1 MTQIAFRARQVRRQ
15 RGFSILELM
24 VSMALGLLVLAAVF
38 VSSAGMVVAGRQQRA
53 ASVMTDD
60 ALLALSLIR
69 RDLLMAGYVHPVLIN
84 ASQFSAFNPV
94 MLSRPVY
101 GCSTLFDDN
110 SADVAAGTCK
120 PSSSTASTSTSTSP
134 STSTST
140 STKITSD
147 AIEINFEASQ
157 GSVDLSTNNKLT
169 GCQGFELK
177 DDQGQVPSAAADVST
192 RLPTS
197 HRYYVKDLTLS
208 CATAGGTGQ
217 ALVPNVETL
226 QITYGVSS
234 GWLIAQPETRRPV
247 RYVDATQVTD
257 WVNVVAVHLCVL
269 MRSGGPVLDKGEAA
283 TQGYTD
289 CDGTAQT
296 ATDGYLRRAF
306 ATTVALRNRVAP

>member
-1 MTQIAFRARQVRRQ
+1 MQ

-38 VSSAGMVVAGRQQRA
+38 VSSAGMVVASRQQRA

-84 ASQFSAFNPV
+84 ASQFSAVNSTV
-94 MLSRPVY
+94 LSRPVF
-101 GCSTLFDDN
+101 GCSTLFDNN
-110 SADVAAGTCK
+110 SAAVAAGTCK
-120 PSSSTASTSTSTSP
+120 PSSSTP
-134 STSTST
+134 STSTS
-140 STKITSD
+140 IPSD

-157 GSVDLSTNNKLT
+157 GSVDLSSDNKLT

-177 DDQGQVPSAAADVST
+177 DDQGNVPSAAADVST

-208 CATAGGTGQ
+208 CATVGGTGQ

-234 GWLIAQPETRRPV
+234 GWLIDQPDKRRPV
-247 RYVDATQVTD
+247 RYVDAAHVTD
-257 WVNVVAVHLCVL
+257 WADVVAVHLCVL
-269 MRSGGPVLDKGEAA
+269 MRSGEPVLDKGETA
-283 TQGYTD
+283 THGYTD

-296 ATDGYLRRAF
+296 ASDGYLRRAY

>member
-24 VSMALGLLVLAAVF
+24 VSMAIGLLVLAAVF
-38 VSSAGMVVAGRQQRA
+38 VSSAGMVVASRQQRA

-69 RDLLMAGYVHPVLIN
+69 RDLLMAGYVHPVSIH
-84 ASQFSAFNPV
+84 ASQFSAVNSTV
-94 MLSRPVY
+94 LSRPVY

-110 SADVAAGTCK
+110 SAAVAAGTCK
-120 PSSSTASTSTSTSP
+120 PSSSTP
-134 STSTST
+134 ST

-157 GSVDLSTNNKLT
+157 GSVDLSSDNKLT
-169 GCQGFELK
+169 GCQGSELK
-177 DDQGQVPSAAADVST
+177 DDQGNVPSAAADVST

-208 CATAGGTGQ
+208 CATAGRTGQ

-257 WVNVVAVHLCVL
+257 WANVVAVHLCIL

-296 ATDGYLRRAF
+296 ASDGYLRRAYT
-306 ATTVALRNRVAP
+306 TTVALRNRVAP